1 MERLHWIP
9 EVPDPAEE
17 RQCGCFCLREP
28 HTDHTPALP
37 AGDPADSPRTWHWAP
52 GYSRLPLHGEDACRD
67 APPDQNSIRPKSMEP
82 VPEKMGVFHSPEM
95 DYAGARKLAAYH
107 TTVEKLPTR
116 FPEEDVSPEEIQV
129 VNSLA

>member
-1 MERLHWIP
+1 
-9 EVPDPAEE
+9 
-17 RQCGCFCLREP
+17 
-28 HTDHTPALP
+28 
-37 AGDPADSPRTWHWAP
+37 
-52 GYSRLPLHGEDACRD
+52 
-67 APPDQNSIRPKSMEP
+67 MEP

-107 TTVEKLPTR
+107 TTVEMLPTR